1 MRRFAFVIAIL
12 VPHLVV
18 AAVDDPPA
26 GIALQQHGHGWAI
39 TDPDGM
45 TLYFYLKDSLGKS
58 TCTAACS
65 KVAPPAVAP
74 GDAPT
79 GDTWSVIVRDDGTR
93 QWAYRGRPLY
103 RSLRDSA
110 PGDTNAD
117 EFNGLWRVAFRPILT
132 PPGFGFVSTV
142 LGQVLADQKQ
152 MTLYTLDKDKPDG
165 SACDETCSRTW
176 LPITAPALA
185 HPIGEWSIT
194 VRQNGARQWVFR
206 GRPLYRSAQD
216 VRSGDTAG
224 HTPDKGWRAVIL
236 EPPAALPGWV
246 TLQQSDAGELL
257 ADAKGRTMYT
267 FNPAGR
273 GIATTVQVDTHAPQ
287 VDWEPVW
294 AESGA
299 QRFGSWVPVP
309 RDDGRPQWSYRG
321 LALFTNTND
330 VTPGDI
336 LGVRGSDLRF
346 ATIMRSGA
354 PMQGIGQ

>member
-1 MRRFAFVIAIL
+1 MRLLALAIAIL
-12 VPHLVV
+12 VPHIVV

-39 TDPDGM
+39 TDPKGM

-58 TCTAACS
+58 TCTAVCS
-65 KVAPPAVAP
+65 KMSPPAVAS

-79 GDTWSVIVRDDGTR
+79 GGNWSAIVRDDGSR

-117 EFNGLWRVAFRPILT
+117 EFNGLWRVAFRPIPM
-132 PPGFGFVSTV
+132 PPGFSFVSTA

-165 SACDETCSRTW
+165 SGCDESCSRDW
-176 LPITAPALA
+176 LPITAPAMA
-185 HPIGEWSIT
+185 HRFGEWSIT
-194 VRQNGARQWVFR
+194 LRSNGARQWVFR

-216 VRSGDTAG
+216 VRSGDIAG
-224 HTPDKGWRAVIL
+224 HTPDKGWRAVTL
-236 EPPAALPGWV
+236 EPPPALPVWV

-267 FNPAGR
+267 FTPAGR
-273 GIATTVQVDTHAPQ
+273 GTAASAEVDTHAPQ

-294 AESGA
+294 AEPGA

-346 ATIMRSGA
+346 ATVMRSGA